1 MNVTFYATFRDIT
14 GQKTVDID
22 VPEHAT
28 IRQLVNA
35 IVERFPDMHDK
46 LLLDNG
52 NLRGYVHVFINGRD
66 APFLEDQMDTI
77 TQPED
82 SISVFRLSA
91 GDKKAGLSDP
101 DNPGDL
107 QNMLKC
113 ISPALMISSSLS
125 LASVTT
131 PFSQPLIL

>member
-35 IVERFPDMHDK
+35 IVKRFPDMQDK
-46 LLLDNG
+46 LLQDNG

-82 SISVFRLSA
+82 SISVF
-91 GDKKAGLSDP
+91 
-101 DNPGDL
+101 
-107 QNMLKC
+107 
-113 ISPALMISSSLS
+113 PA
-125 LASVTT
+125 VGGG
-131 PFSQPLIL
+131 